1 VGLFSNL
8 SQKMSHIFSKLTA
21 RGKLTE
27 LEVKESMREIKMAL
41 LEADVNYLV
50 VKDFVKKV
58 SEKAVGDV
66 VLKSLTPG
74 QQVIKIV
81 NEEMI
86 DLMKSNDQKLKV
98 SPAPPTVIM
107 MCGLQGAGKTTMCAK
122 LGHLLKKSGK
132 KPLAVA
138 CDIYRPAAINQLKVV
153 TSQAGIGFFEKGT
166 QNPVKTAK
174 QAIEFARSQGY
185 DTVIIDTAG
194 RLHIN
199 EELMQ
204 ELKSIKQE
212 VNPTEILLTIDAM
225 TGQDAVT
232 VAEHFNN
239 DLDVTGVIVT
249 KLDGDTRGGVA
260 LSVKAI
266 TGKPIKFCGVGEKI
280 GDLEPFY
287 PDRIA
292 SRILGMGD
300 VLTLIDKAQEAVTEE
315 EAKKLE
321 EAFRK
326 NSFTFEDYLKQM
338 ENLKKMGNINDL
350 IAMIPGLGAQMGNV
364 QVDEK
369 ILVRNKAIIQSMTIK
384 ERRNPELIKA
394 SQKKRIA
401 KGSGTTIQD
410 VNTLLKQFEQSKE
423 MLKQMKNKKGLGRL
437 FGF

>member
-1 VGLFSNL
+1 MGLFSGL
-8 SQKMSHIFSKLTA
+8 SEKMAHIFSKLTN

-27 LEVKESMREIKMAL
+27 LEVKEGMREIKMAL

-58 SEKAVGDV
+58 SEKAVGDQ

-74 QQVIKIV
+74 QQIVKIV
-81 NEEMI
+81 NEELI
-86 DLMKSNDQKLKV
+86 DLMKSNDQKLKI
-98 SPAPPTVIM
+98 SSAPPTIIM

-132 KPLAVA
+132 RPIAVA
-138 CDIYRPAAINQLKVV
+138 CDIYRPAAIDQLKVV
-153 TSQAGIGFFEKGT
+153 SNQAGIAFFEKGT

-174 QAIEFARSQGY
+174 EAVEFSKAQGY
-185 DTVIIDTAG
+185 DVVIIDTAG

-199 EELMQ
+199 EELMN
-204 ELKSIKQE
+204 ELKQIKKE
-212 VNPTEILLTIDAM
+212 VNPTEILLTVDSM
-225 TGQDAVT
+225 TGQDAVN
-232 VAEHFNN
+232 VAQSFNEQ
-239 DLDVTGVIVT
+239 LDITGVILT
-249 KLDGDTRGGVA
+249 KLDGDTRGGAA
-260 LSVKAI
+260 LSIKAI
-266 TGKPIKFCGVGEKI
+266 TNKPIKYCGIGEKI

-321 EAFRK
+321 KAFRE
-326 NSFTFEDYLKQM
+326 NNFTFEDYLTQM
-338 ENLKKMGNINDL
+338 DNLKKMGNINDL
-350 IAMIPGLGAQMGNV
+350 ISMIPGLATQQNI
-364 QVDEK
+364 QIDEK
-369 ILVRNKAIIQSMTIK
+369 ILVRNKAIVQSMTIK
-384 ERRNPELIKA
+384 ERRHPELIKA

-401 KGSGTTIQD
+401 MGSGTTIQD

-423 MLKQMKNKKGLGRL
+423 MLKQLKNKKGISRL